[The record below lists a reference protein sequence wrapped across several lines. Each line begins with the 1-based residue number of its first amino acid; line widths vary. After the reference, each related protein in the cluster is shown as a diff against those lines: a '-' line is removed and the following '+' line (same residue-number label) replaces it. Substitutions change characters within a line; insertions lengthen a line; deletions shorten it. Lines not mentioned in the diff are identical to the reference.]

1 MTQKLNKSIK
11 KMKANLEEVLET
23 QRILLQTKA
32 AEKVKNALL
41 LISIISR
48 SIFKLL
54 IKTKLKNR
62 AKIKTILNW
71 SSRRI

>member
-41 LISIISR
+41 FIS
-48 SIFKLL
+48 L
-54 IKTKLKNR
+54 KTFLTMM
-62 AKIKTILNW
+62 AVDF
-71 SSRRI
+71 

>member
-32 AEKVKNALL
+32 AEKVKKPLF
-41 LISIISR
+41 IS
-48 SIFKLL
+48 L
-54 IKTKLKNR
+54 KTFPPMM
-62 AKIKTILNW
+62 TIDF
-71 SSRRI
+71 

>member
-41 LISIISR
+41 LISIICR
-48 SIFKLL
+48 WIFKLL

-62 AKIKTILNW
+62 AKIKQF
-71 SSRRI
+71 